1 MCASIKSGKDIH
13 ADEVHYHQYKDLYDI
28 QHKKYLDGKIS
39 KAKWEQFLNVFT
51 ELEELY
57 G

>member
-13 ADEVHYHQYKDLYDI
+13 VDEVHYYQYKDLYEI
-28 QHKKYLDGKIS
+28 QHKKYLNGKIS